1 MLQAKK
7 NKLPKWY
14 LPYISASARLRQEN
28 LGIKTIWSLDTVKPC
43 LKKKVEG
50 RR

>member
-7 NKLPKWY
+7 NRLPKWL
-14 LPYISASARLRQEN
+14 LPYISASVRLRQED
-28 LGIKTIWSLDTVKPC
+28 LGIRTIWSNTVKPC
-43 LKKKVEG
+43 LKKKEEG

>member
-14 LPYISASARLRQEN
+14 LPYMSASARLRQED
-28 LGIKTIWSLDTVKPC
+28 LGIKTIWSNTVKPC
-43 LKKKVEG
+43 LKQKVEG